1 MSAQTKATGRLP
13 ATRARICWQA
23 LNRSPPD
30 ACCTHTCVVNQE
42 LLSLMRGK
50 ASKEDMRAVLAHAVE
65 LALDAYRR
73 TAGEAAGAGAT
84 RFR

>member
-1 MSAQTKATGRLP
+1 
-13 ATRARICWQA
+13 
-23 LNRSPPD
+23 
-30 ACCTHTCVVNQE
+30 
-42 LLSLMRGK
+42 MRGK